1 MTQSDKTEAQRVAE
15 EIAALHGEPG
25 KTRRLENAIHAA
37 LIAYGNA
44 EFNRGVKESF
54 DWVLA
59 ATANNYH
66 GNPGK
71 QRICDI
77 ENGFAASVAQDFLE
91 HLSPD
96 DHTKWVEIGELYDQI
111 RALKEKTSP

>member
-1 MTQSDKTEAQRVAE
+1 MTPQSDKTDARRVAE
-15 EIAALHGEPG
+15 QLYRKLGRGSSQDID
-25 KTRRLENAIHAA
+25 AIHAA